1 MSFHR
6 YVWSLWA
13 QCLKYLFIAESKVPS
28 FCQKCSLLHTDLV
41 IGLARFCGTWM
52 LICLFWFI
60 MWLMDP
66 WAPHL
71 SFVLVCASL
80 WYVSLALFFS
90 EELTHT
96 FTTCFSTG
104 HFLWLCMLGRWLSIY
119 DHPSLNP
126 PKRSHAFFLFIFHR
140 SLAPVPFVSA
150 VWGSGEQVEAE
161 VWAVLGSVLAACAI
175 CCSPRGGQLVCWDVA
190 CQLGE
195 AAGAR
200 PPAVG
205 TAWLPGAWLSGW
217 HHLARSR
224 GAGGLSCVGRLAWN
238 NQCQLTSPGAEYC
251 EPAGQL

>member
-13 QCLKYLFIAESKVPS
+13 QWLKHLFTAESNVPS

-41 IGLARFCGTWM
+41 IGLARFWGTWT
-52 LICLFWFI
+52 LICLFWFE

-71 SFVLVCASL
+71 SFVLALWNASL
-80 WYVSLALFFS
+80 AVF
-90 EELTHT
+90 
-96 FTTCFSTG
+96 
-104 HFLWLCMLGRWLSIY
+104 
-119 DHPSLNP
+119 
-126 PKRSHAFFLFIFHR
+126 FFLRSWLILLPLVFPQAIFSGCACLAGGFPSMTIPHSTRRNAHIFFFFIFHR
-140 SLAPVPFVSA
+140 SLALVPFVSA

-161 VWAVLGSVLAACAI
+161 VWAVLGSMLAAHSI
-175 CCSPRGGQLVCWDVA
+175 CCSPRGGHLVCWDVA

-217 HHLARSR
+217 HHLAQSR
-224 GAGGLSCVGRLAWN
+224 GAGVLSCVGRLAWN
-238 NQCQLTSPGAEYC
+238 NQCQLTRPGAEYR

>member
-13 QCLKYLFIAESKVPS
+13 QWLKYLFTAESKVPS
-28 FCQKCSLLHTDLV
+28 FCQKCSLLHTDMV
-41 IGLARFCGTWM
+41 IDMARFWGTWM
-52 LICLFWFI
+52 PICLFWFI

-71 SFVLVCASL
+71 SFVLVCTSL

-126 PKRSHAFFLFIFHR
+126 PKLTHILAFHLPSFF
-140 SLAPVPFVSA
+140 SA
-150 VWGSGEQVEAE
+150 GP
-161 VWAVLGSVLAACAI
+161 I
-175 CCSPRGGQLVCWDVA
+175 CECCM
-190 CQLGE
+190 
-195 AAGAR
+195 
-200 PPAVG
+200 
-205 TAWLPGAWLSGW
+205 
-217 HHLARSR
+217 
-224 GAGGLSCVGRLAWN
+224 RL
-238 NQCQLTSPGAEYC
+238 
-251 EPAGQL
+251 